1 MTKDDMERLW
11 QVTGCVEPLRRVRWS
26 DTPRALPPRRYSS
39 PQDEDKQGNSFRLD
53 EDNNDRAQA
62 ENKDGRQ

>member
-11 QVTGCVEPLRRVRWS
+11 QVTGCAEPLRRVRWS
-26 DTPRALPPRRYSS
+26 DTPRGLPARRYSS

-53 EDNNDRAQA
+53 ENNNDRAQA